1 MIHLHVSLPLK
12 PNLAI
17 LQSSTHTQEA
27 LNALPEGPIQLI
39 EVSEDGALSVG
50 EQAKR
55 ALRALG
61 SGKICVV
68 AVAGLYRTGK

>member
-1 MIHLHVSLPLK
+1 M
-12 PNLAI
+12 
-17 LQSSTHTQEA
+17 
-27 LNALPEGPIQLI
+27 NALPEGPIQLI
-39 EVSEDGALSVG
+39 EVSDDGEFSVG